1 MKKFLFFAMFTLP
14 VILTG
19 CRKDNNGPPNP
30 SAAPA
35 LSLNKSSLTL
45 FLGYA
50 DTLQVTGTQSSTSI
64 TWATS
69 NDSVATVTNG
79 VILAVG
85 RGTATITAKILGG
98 SNTASCNVSVNDMS
112 NVIGVSNELILLND
126 STERVNAGVGNL
138 SLYNMVI
145 NRVALYSTQN
155 VLITDRT
162 LSNDSIIT
170 IPAQTLVIT
179 KTYYIGTGN
188 LHVFEPGDNTGVVPW
203 KSVLYF
209 SYNGKLYKVSSI
221 NENLSFTVQ

>member
-19 CRKDNNGPPNP
+19 CKKDNNRSPNP
-30 SAAPA
+30 STVPA

-126 STERVNAGVGNL
+126 STERLDKSHSEPYASSDFYPSHIVL
-138 SLYNMVI
+138 KSLI
-145 NRVALYSTQN
+145 
-155 VLITDRT
+155 
-162 LSNDSIIT
+162 
-170 IPAQTLVIT
+170 
-179 KTYYIGTGN
+179 
-188 LHVFEPGDNTGVVPW
+188 
-203 KSVLYF
+203 
-209 SYNGKLYKVSSI
+209 
-221 NENLSFTVQ
+221 ENLARNHSMDDGSFSIQFRTVS